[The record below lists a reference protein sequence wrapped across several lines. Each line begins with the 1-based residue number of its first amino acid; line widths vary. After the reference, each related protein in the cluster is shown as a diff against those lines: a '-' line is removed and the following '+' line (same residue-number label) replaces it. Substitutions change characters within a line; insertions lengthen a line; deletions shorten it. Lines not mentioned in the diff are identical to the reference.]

1 VPSSIG
7 RAIAQARARKGLSI
21 QALAREAKVDPSL
34 ISRLET
40 GKVSDLRLTVA
51 SKLCGA
57 LGLKLDDLVDGK
69 RRPELPDRGPTMS
82 DLERVRVALTDVVRL
97 VADIERRR

>member
-1 VPSSIG
+1 MPSSIG
-7 RAIAQARARKGLSI
+7 RAIAHARARKGLSI

-57 LGLKLDDLVDGK
+57 LGLKLDDLVEG
-69 RRPELPDRGPTMS
+69 RRRQEVPDRGPTMA
-82 DLERVRVALTDVVRL
+82 DLERVRSALADVLRI
-97 VADIERRR
+97 VADIERHR

>member
-40 GKVSDLRLTVA
+40 
-51 SKLCGA
+51 SKLCSA

-69 RRPELPDRGPTMS
+69 RRSELPDRGPTMA
-82 DLERVRVALTDVVRL
+82 DLERVRVALADVVRL

>member
-1 VPSSIG
+1 
-7 RAIAQARARKGLSI
+7 LSI

-69 RRPELPDRGPTMS
+69 RRPELPDRGPTMA
-82 DLERVRVALTDVVRL
+82 DLDRIRVGLTDVLRL